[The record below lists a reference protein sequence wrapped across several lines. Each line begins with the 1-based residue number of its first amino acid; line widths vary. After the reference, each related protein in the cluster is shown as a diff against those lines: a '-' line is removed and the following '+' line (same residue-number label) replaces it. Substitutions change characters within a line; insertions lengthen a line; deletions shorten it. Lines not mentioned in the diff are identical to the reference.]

1 MLLAELEVWHSR
13 PVTPT
18 RRLSLGNVLLPV
30 EPAPGFGG
38 LLLGA
43 VVAGHLPEVDEE
55 LLPDLTRFMRQV
67 EDGQRIVQPRLR
79 HRYQV
84 DRVGLACSRHRL
96 VGEGEQISIE
106 LQNNGTALQ
115 QVLGAMYAAER
126 FAPATRRAVSAVIG
140 RAMRWNG
147 PVGPSFIAYLAGVGG
162 PRSGSLMAL
171 ADPVSWA
178 LDVLG
183 FPPGTVT
190 PGRRDVMARFRD
202 GLRVVH
208 PDHGG
213 AQSTASRAIADLGEA
228 RRILLER
235 V

>member
-1 MLLAELEVWHSR
+1 MLLAEIEVWHSR

-18 RRLSLGNVLLPV
+18 RRLSLGNLLLPV

-43 VVAGHLPEVDEE
+43 VVAGHLPDVGEE
-55 LLPDLTRFMRQV
+55 LLPDLTRFVRQI
-67 EDGQRIVQPRLR
+67 EDGRRIVQPRLR
-79 HRYQV
+79 HRFQV

-96 VGEGEQISIE
+96 LGEGEQITVE
-106 LQNNGTALQ
+106 LENNGSPLQ

-126 FAPATRRAVSAVIG
+126 FAPTTRRAVTAVIG
-140 RAMRWNG
+140 KAMRWNG

-162 PRSGSLMAL
+162 NRGGSLMAL
-171 ADPVSWA
+171 ADPVTWA
-178 LDVLG
+178 LDILG

-190 PGRRDVMARFRD
+190 TAKREVIARYRD
-202 GLRVVH
+202 GLRVAH

-213 AQSTASRAIADLGEA
+213 AQATASKAIADLGEA
-228 RRILLER
+228 KRILLER